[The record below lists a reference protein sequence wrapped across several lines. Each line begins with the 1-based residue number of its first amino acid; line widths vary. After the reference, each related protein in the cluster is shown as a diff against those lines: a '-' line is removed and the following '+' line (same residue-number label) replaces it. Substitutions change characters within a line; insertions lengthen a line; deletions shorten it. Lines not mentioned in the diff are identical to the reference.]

1 MSGLEPERSPDFAQ
15 EAKIELEKA
24 EGVSREDIEAAL
36 AALSGDD
43 AIDSNHSYAW
53 VRQAVQDA
61 LQKAETSGDG
71 LVEIQDKEGNE
82 QKEGIPVDY
91 LIEGLLQKIGHDDII
106 TSYKSIVEDEDDRET
121 WGATPEG
128 RSGKEDLINRLK
140 ERRDLIIRALERL
153 SEIKAGEGESDRA
166 HWCDLAAELIK
177 KSYRYYE
184 IKRPSSKLDENRA
197 YPSNRW
203 RIELEARHISQ
214 DGRST
219 LHDTD
224 PNYALAEKELTRRLE
239 VRLSSPNESAEPE
252 PSDDGSTS
260 MIYTPRSD
268 LAPPDE
274 TDIATTQSESPEPIE
289 STGSLAIAPPPENK
303 PEGNDDSGEGSEPSH
318 TPPSPPRPQ
327 PTPPV
332 PPVPPPPTDNN
343 RRILARKEAENIIKA
358 MEEEEKN
365 RLIERALDRAGFFGS
380 LLFRK
385 RITKEVVDSGE
396 YRVPDNVRATIRE
409 YTLSRA
415 LDRNITA
422 SGGEV
427 RRLMDHFGYELDEM
441 GEFRPP
447 HPDSNTGWL
456 GRLLRPNRAKTTGA
470 TFLGGMAL
478 GHIARNAIAGVLGA
492 VGGGALAGGLFGFLR
507 GKREAAEATTSGES
521 WTRELDAALAS
532 QEEAAIELACHKV
545 ERIFADENARNEFFR
560 DRTRMEASKILER
573 YREGIRRLSL
583 NRMANELARS
593 YDTEQERDN
602 AVAERYTAF
611 CHEMAEGEEQ
621 FMRTHGGAYQ
631 SALEQELRIIRVP
644 APGDLSEDEQRI
656 RRQVEIG
663 YNRDTNERRRIRRGI
678 VARSAI
684 RGALVG
690 GIAGGIGW
698 YVGNLLSN
706 LSGGGGEAAA
716 VGTSEEVGG
725 SAVGTG
731 TSETP
736 QHWGLFSNENYMR
749 EQGFTVAAAKQQ
761 GFENILNHPDCPTQ
775 VFDGVA
781 YAGTDQGAALR
792 EAVLTWKD
800 LDLRGMDQVRLA
812 NLMNFAGDPSVAPGV
827 DAGSYRISL
836 EQVQA
841 VIDHIRDNGEIGILD
856 ANKVMANV
864 GMREVAT
871 AITTSPVGE
880 AGQEA
885 AKTMWPGWPLI
896 AGAAGYAGGYGV
908 DNARRR
914 AEIDTT
920 NASGPIAPPPLG
932 VRGPLAPIAPR
943 PPEPE
948 PEVEP
953 APEPPPATKQTATE
967 SENTGSEERKKE
979 LRDNLQIEGLYTA
992 DKLINDIRQGDNAL
1006 ARLGLGNNPPARAR
1020 ILIDNIRQRASE
1032 QNFTLSD
1039 LFKGLSLRNDTLD
1052 FLIKELA
1059 TARLRDYDEL
1069 QSLEAA
1075 KEGPK
1080 T

>member
-1 MSGLEPERSPDFAQ
+1 M
-15 EAKIELEKA
+15 
-24 EGVSREDIEAAL
+24 
-36 AALSGDD
+36 
-43 AIDSNHSYAW
+43 
-53 VRQAVQDA
+53 
-61 LQKAETSGDG
+61 
-71 LVEIQDKEGNE
+71 
-82 QKEGIPVDY
+82 
-91 LIEGLLQKIGHDDII
+91 
-106 TSYKSIVEDEDDRET
+106 DR
-121 WGATPEG
+121 
-128 RSGKEDLINRLK
+128 
-140 ERRDLIIRALERL
+140 
-153 SEIKAGEGESDRA
+153 
-166 HWCDLAAELIK
+166 
-177 KSYRYYE
+177 
-184 IKRPSSKLDENRA
+184 
-197 YPSNRW
+197 
-203 RIELEARHISQ
+203 
-214 DGRST
+214 
-219 LHDTD
+219 
-224 PNYALAEKELTRRLE
+224 
-239 VRLSSPNESAEPE
+239 
-252 PSDDGSTS
+252 
-260 MIYTPRSD
+260 
-268 LAPPDE
+268 
-274 TDIATTQSESPEPIE
+274 
-289 STGSLAIAPPPENK
+289 
-303 PEGNDDSGEGSEPSH
+303 
-318 TPPSPPRPQ
+318 
-327 PTPPV
+327 
-332 PPVPPPPTDNN
+332 
-343 RRILARKEAENIIKA
+343 
-358 MEEEEKN
+358 
-365 RLIERALDRAGFFGS
+365 
-380 LLFRK
+380 
-385 RITKEVVDSGE
+385 
-396 YRVPDNVRATIRE
+396 
-409 YTLSRA
+409 
-415 LDRNITA
+415 
-422 SGGEV
+422 
-427 RRLMDHFGYELDEM
+427 FGYELDEM

-532 QEEAAIELACHKV
+532 QDDLAIEVACHKV

-583 NRMANELARS
+583 NRMANELAES

-602 AVAERYTAF
+602 AVAERYTTF

-621 FMRTHGGAYQ
+621 FMRAHGEAYR

-706 LSGGGGEAAA
+706 LSGGGGEVAA
-716 VGTSEEVGG
+716 VGTGEEAGG

-841 VIDHIRDNGEIGILD
+841 VIDHIRDNGEIGILN
-856 ANKVMANV
+856 ANEVMANV

-871 AITTSPVGE
+871 AIATSPVGE

-914 AEIDTT
+914 AEIDAT

-932 VRGPLAPIAPR
+932 VRGPLAPIVPR

-948 PEVEP
+948 VESEP
-953 APEPPPATKQTATE
+953 ASEPPPTE
-967 SENTGSEERKKE
+967 TGSENTGSEGRKKE
-979 LRDNLQIEGLYTA
+979 LRSNLQIEGLYNT
-992 DKLINDIRQGDNAL
+992 DKLIEAIKEVDKGIKIPLLSNDIETRTLLLVGKIKQKADDSDFNLPALFGDHVTENTLNSLVKRL
-1006 ARLGLGNNPPARAR
+1006 ATEL
-1020 ILIDNIRQRASE
+1020 
-1032 QNFTLSD
+1032 
-1039 LFKGLSLRNDTLD
+1039 LRN
-1052 FLIKELA
+1052 
-1059 TARLRDYDEL
+1059 YDEL
-1069 QSLEAA
+1069 QSL
-1075 KEGPK
+1075 
-1080 T
+1080 